1 MIKKNNKI
9 NYTKY
14 QLIEKP
20 QKIYPYHDKD
30 GYEYYIDKL
39 GVLIYNNNVISDEYL
54 QSKFG
59 KIELD
64 LYCDQ
69 NLTHYIY
76 KGMNTT
82 AKNLKKSSAK
92 IAINLY
98 HDFVQGFPL
107 TINDVKLT
115 DKTEKIVKI
124 FSKIRKNIIIEKLM
138 WEGEDILEYQGTFQE
153 LFLQNKM
160 LLNEETNQYE
170 LDIDCEVKLTQ
181 FTPIS
186 KDADKYKYF
195 FASFDI
201 YEDILCNRLIYTL
214 RENWDGFI
222 TYLGFGAYDKFRGQI
237 QLTYEEAV
245 EQVIDLLYE
254 RKVKQ
259 SEIQRLSFK
268 KIELSDKDASKFAI
282 EIGIQNTK
290 RSRKSKKQKEIEQ
303 QSNITTQSTLDN

>member
-1 MIKKNNKI
+1 MQ
-9 NYTKY
+9 
-14 QLIEKP
+14 QLNLQQFVTESVLTP
-20 QKIYPYHDKD
+20 
-30 GYEYYIDKL
+30 IDKL

-59 KIELD
+59 RIELD

-69 NLTHYIY
+69 NQTRYIY

-82 AKNLKKSSAK
+82 AINLKKSSAK

-115 DKTEKIVKI
+115 DKTDKIIKI

-138 WEGEDILEYQGTFQE
+138 WEGEDILEFTGTFQE

-160 LLNEETNQYE
+160 ILNQESNQYQ
-170 LDIDCEVKLTQ
+170 LDIDCEVKLTC

-201 YEDILCNRLIYTL
+201 YEDILCNRLIFTL
-214 RENWDGFI
+214 RENWDCFK
-222 TYLGFGAYDKFRGQI
+222 TFLGFGAFDKFRGQI
-237 QLTYEEAV
+237 SLSYEEAV
-245 EQVIDLLYE
+245 DQVIDLLYE
-254 RKVKQ
+254 RKVKE

-268 KIELSDKDASKFAI
+268 KIELRNKDPSKFAI
-282 EIGIQNTK
+282 EIGIKNTK
-290 RSRKSKKQKEIEQ
+290 RIRKSKKQKEIEQ
-303 QSNITTQSTLDN
+303 QSNISTQSTLDK